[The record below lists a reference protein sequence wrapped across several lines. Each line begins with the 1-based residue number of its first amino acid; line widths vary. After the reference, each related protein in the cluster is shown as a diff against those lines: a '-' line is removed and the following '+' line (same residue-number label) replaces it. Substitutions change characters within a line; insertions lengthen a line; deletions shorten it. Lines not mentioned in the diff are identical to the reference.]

1 MMTIM
6 SRMAMTAAAASMALA
21 PIAAQANTRA
31 SDNGAIYSP
40 NSLSQPGLARSMNG
54 SRLANIDDADDLA
67 PIILGLLG
75 GALVIAAIIIID
87 DDDDQSPGT

>member
-1 MMTIM
+1 M
-6 SRMAMTAAAASMALA
+6 SAAAASMALA

-31 SDNGAIYSP
+31 GDNGTIYSTS
-40 NSLSQPGLARSMNG
+40 SLSQPGLGRSANG
-54 SRLANIDDADDLA
+54 SNLANTEADAGIT

-75 GALVIAAIIIID
+75 GVLVIAAIIIITD